1 MKYRFAP
8 RQDYGDFASGKV
20 FLSWPGRPAFPVRLA
35 SEMFQRCLARQ
46 RAEGV
51 TGPVTLYDPC
61 CGGGYLLS
69 VLAYLHGEVIGQL
82 IGSDIDPE
90 ALRLAER
97 NLSLLTPAGLDQRIS
112 EIEAMLSRYGKMSH
126 AEALASATRL
136 KQRLR
141 ELGRSRAITTT
152 VFQADATNQADLDAN
167 LSGLKVDVVIA
178 DVPYG
183 QRSFWQGSD
192 GGAGDPM
199 GGMLETLLGVLSK
212 RAILA
217 LVADKGQNIS
227 HPSYQR
233 LKRLRVGKRQV
244 VFLRPL

>member
-8 RQDYGDFASGKV
+8 RQDYSDFASGKV

-35 SEMFQRCLARQ
+35 SEMFQRCLALH

-51 TGPVTLYDPC
+51 TSLVTLYDPC

-69 VLAYLHGEVIGQL
+69 VLAYLNGEAIGQL

-90 ALRLAER
+90 AVRLAER

-112 EIEAMLSRYGKMSH
+112 EIEAMRSRYGKASH

-136 KQRLR
+136 KKRLK
-141 ELGRSRAITTT
+141 ELGCSRTITTT
-152 VFQADATNQADLDAN
+152 IFQADATNKIDLAAN

-178 DVPYG
+178 DVPHG
-183 QRSFWQGSD
+183 QRSFWQSSD
-192 GGAGDPM
+192 AGTGDPM
-199 GGMLETLLGVLSK
+199 WEMLEALLGLLSE

-217 LVADKGQNIS
+217 LAAAKGQKIS
-227 HPSYQR
+227 HPGYQR
-233 LKRLRVGKRQV
+233 LERLRVGKRQI

>member
-1 MKYRFAP
+1 MKYRFAS

-35 SEMFQRCLARQ
+35 SEMFQRCLALR

-51 TGPVTLYDPC
+51 RSPVVLYDPC

-69 VLAYLHGEVIGQL
+69 VLAYLHGETIGQL
-82 IGSDIDPE
+82 IGSDIDSE
-90 ALRLAER
+90 AVRLAER
-97 NLSLLTPAGLDQRIS
+97 NLSLLTPAGLEQRIS
-112 EIEAMLSRYGKMSH
+112 EIEAMLSCYGKASH

-136 KQRLR
+136 KKRLR
-141 ELGRSRAITTT
+141 ELGPGRTITTT

-167 LSGLKVDVVIA
+167 LSGLKVDVIIT

-192 GGAGDPM
+192 TGAGDPM
-199 GGMLETLLGVLSK
+199 GQMLETLLGVLSE

-217 LVADKGQNIS
+217 LAADKGQKIS

-233 LKRLRVGKRQV
+233 LEQLRVGKRQI